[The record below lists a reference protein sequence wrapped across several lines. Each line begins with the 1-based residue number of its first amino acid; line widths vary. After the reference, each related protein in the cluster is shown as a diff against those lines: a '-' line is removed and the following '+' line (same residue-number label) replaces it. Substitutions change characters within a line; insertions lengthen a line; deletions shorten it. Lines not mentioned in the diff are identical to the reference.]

1 MPTSLPS
8 AFAADAL
15 SPVDLVLRL
24 LLAAAMGFV
33 LGLGRERL
41 HKAAGLRT
49 HILVCVGSAIFVLA
63 SLNAGASLDSTT
75 RVIQGIVQGIGFL
88 GAGTI
93 LKLSDRAEVQGLTTA
108 ASVWLTA
115 AVGVSAGLG
124 ELWLAVIG
132 TGIAWLVLG
141 PLNKLDVRTP
151 QRPQDSPQPSPPR
164 RDE

>member
-8 AFAADAL
+8 AIAGDEL
-15 SPVDLVLRL
+15 TPIYMVLRL

-33 LGLGRERL
+33 IGLGRERL

-49 HILVCVGSAIFVLA
+49 HILVSTGSAIFVLA
-63 SLNAGASLDSTT
+63 ALNAGTTLDSTS

-115 AVGVSAGLG
+115 AIGVSAGLG
-124 ELWLAVIG
+124 QIWLAIIG
-132 TGIAWLVLG
+132 TALAWLVLG
-141 PLNKLDVRTP
+141 PLNKLEVRKP
-151 QRPQDSPQPSPPR
+151 RPPQDTPIAVAPDP
-164 RDE
+164 DE